1 LEKTEEDTMRRRP
14 VVPPAVVDQIQDA
27 LDRVDR
33 AGTALDAALTA
44 GAPLPVR
51 RQTRARLKLDLEAA
65 DGLLRGVALLVRG
78 HSYLEWSTWRHRL
91 SRLDTVRQSLLLAD
105 HDDLGVIPPGSI
117 RAVDTG
123 MSGPDIGDLQHG
135 RSRPVGAPATYGLD
149 MDPVLGVSRV
159 VTAAPAGLEPAT
171 RAAVV
176 VPLPTPTTTGVAS
189 ADAA

>member
-1 LEKTEEDTMRRRP
+1 MRRRS
-14 VVPPAVVDQIQDA
+14 VVPPAVVGQIQVA

-33 AGTALDAALTA
+33 AGTALDAVLAA
-44 GAPLPVR
+44 GAPLSVR
-51 RQTRARLKLDLEAA
+51 RQARARLKLDLEAA

-117 RAVDTG
+117 RAIDTG

-135 RSRPVGAPATYGLD
+135 RSRPAGAAATYGLD
-149 MDPVLGVSRV
+149 MDPVLSVSRV
-159 VTAAPAGLEPAT
+159 VTAAPAGADAGT

-176 VPLPTPTTTGVAS
+176 VPLPITTAARAAS